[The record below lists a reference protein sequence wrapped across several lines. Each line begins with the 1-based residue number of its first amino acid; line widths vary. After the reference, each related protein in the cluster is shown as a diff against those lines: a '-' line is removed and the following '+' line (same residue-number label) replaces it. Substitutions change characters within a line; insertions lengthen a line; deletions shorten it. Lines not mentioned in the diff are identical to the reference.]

1 MRKGEVRCPPP
12 AAYLWFSGGQRL
24 RQVSVRCDTGRGW
37 AKNNEFWG
45 FWFHPEGAA
54 NSEVRGTREHGGFR
68 NFEGV
73 SVAGVKDL

>member
-1 MRKGEVRCPPP
+1 MIIYR
-12 AAYLWFSGGQRL
+12 
-24 RQVSVRCDTGRGW
+24 
-37 AKNNEFWG
+37 G

-73 SVAGVKDL
+73 SVAGVKGL